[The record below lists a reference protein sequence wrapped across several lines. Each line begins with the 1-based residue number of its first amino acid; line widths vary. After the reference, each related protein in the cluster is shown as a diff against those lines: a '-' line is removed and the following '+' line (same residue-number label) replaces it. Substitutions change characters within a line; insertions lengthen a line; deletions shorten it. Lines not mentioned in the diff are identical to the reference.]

1 MIDRIIEF
9 SVRNKLI
16 VGLLV
21 LLMVAAGIYSAA
33 QLPVDA
39 VPDITNN
46 QVLIITVSPS
56 LAAPEVERLITA
68 PTERLMASLPQLKEM
83 RSISR
88 FGLSNVTVV
97 FDDNV
102 DITRARQQVTERLG
116 QLKSMIPPGIGEPSM
131 GPVTTGLGEVYQ
143 YYVVPKPGYENKYS
157 LTELRT
163 IQEWIVRR
171 QLLGVPGVAD
181 VSSLG
186 GTLKQYQVVIDPA
199 KIRSLGITLDELY
212 NAVQQNNENSGGAY
226 IEKGPN
232 AYYIRTDG
240 IATTLADLRSIP
252 IKKVNGLPLTLA
264 NVAQVKEG
272 HSLRFGAMY
281 NDKYGEVSGAVVLM
295 LKGANAMQVVDQ
307 VKQRIEEIKTRLPV
321 GVTIL
326 PYYERSKMVG
336 NSIST
341 VKRNLIEGALIVIF
355 VLVLF
360 LGNLRSGL
368 VVASVIP
375 LSMLFAL
382 ILMNTF
388 HVSAN
393 LMSLGALDFGLI
405 VDGAVIIVEGVMHRF
420 KDKVNNHTTAE
431 FSQDEVNQEVEKSA
445 SRLMNAA
452 IFGQFIILVV
462 YLPILSLQE
471 IEGKMFRPMA
481 ETVAFALIGAFLLS
495 LTYVPMMTAL
505 TIKKKVEK
513 KINFADKIMA
523 AIQKLYT
530 PLLSKALSYPKSVM
544 LIAIALIIFAFMVF
558 KTLGGEFIPQ
568 LEEGD
573 FAIDARFFPGTSLT
587 QTIKGMQMASAELK
601 KFPEVQQVTCRIGS
615 AEIPTDPMSLEQC
628 DIFVTLNDKDTW
640 TTAHDY
646 PALEDTMSKRLSQ
659 VPGLNYGFEYPV
671 QMRFNELI
679 SGAKQ
684 DVVVKIY
691 GDDLQQ
697 LAHQAGQLSGI
708 VAKVKG
714 AVDVNTEKITGLPQL
729 VIHYNRTALAQYN
742 VSISQVNHI
751 LNATFAGEKAGNIY
765 EGERQFD
772 LVLRIADSARS
783 NMDQIGQ
790 LQINTPGG
798 MQVPLSQLA
807 DISLKEGP
815 NQIQRDNGQRR
826 VSVSFNVRGR
836 DVESV
841 VNELQQQVKQR
852 LKLLPGYYV
861 EYGGQF
867 QSLNSAKKRLS
878 IAVPASLFFIFIL
891 LYFAFKQ
898 FKEALIVFSAIPLA
912 ATGGVFALWLRGM
925 SFSISA
931 GVGFIALF
939 GVAVLNG
946 IVLITEF
953 NRLKKEGVNDPDERI
968 RQGTSNRLR
977 PVLMTATVA
986 SLGFFPMAISTHAGA
1001 EVQRPLATVVIGGLI
1016 TATLLT
1022 LVVLPAL
1029 YKLFGKSKSSKHPG
1043 KLVKALT
1050 ATTAIIM
1057 LFILPAFSQ
1066 IQGDKITVNDA
1077 VKQALLHN
1085 SSILSAQD
1093 QTLASKANV
1102 GTAYDIAKTQVN
1114 FDAGKINSSNTDNR
1128 IAVNQTFALPFY
1140 YSNQRNYLNAQSGLT
1155 ALQEES
1161 LKNQIA
1167 YQVRDVYLQMAGS
1180 LAKLK
1185 LLAEQDSIYASVI
1198 KLEQLRFRT
1207 GESSRINL
1215 TSAEARAGMLKNQ
1228 RRMLESEINV
1238 LQSRL
1243 QVLLGN
1249 NLLFLPADQT
1259 PPAWQTIFQPDSATA
1274 LQNPEVKQAQQQ
1286 VSIYDWK
1293 TKLSRSKGLPEL
1305 TLGYS
1310 NQSFAGP
1317 DINNSNVILTQGN
1330 RFSSFLVGV
1339 NIPLFF
1345 GQYKA
1350 AARSSNFQKKSAEYA
1365 FTEKKTEFTGQW
1377 RQAYQRYF
1385 QQVQALNYYESSALK
1400 QADEI
1405 MHTANLSFSNGGI
1418 SYLEWVNLYSQSVQL
1433 RTDRLDAFLQ
1443 LDQTINILWYFQG
1456 QKEKP

>member
-21 LLMVAAGIYSAA
+21 LLMVVTGIYSAT

-68 PTERLMASLPQLKEM
+68 PTERLLASLPELKEM

-116 QLKSMIPPGIGEPSM
+116 QLKSMIPPGIGEPAM

-143 YYVVPKPGYENKYS
+143 YYVVPKPGYENKYT

-186 GTLKQYQVVIDPA
+186 GTLKQYQVVINPA
-199 KIRSLGITLDELY
+199 RIRSLGITLDELY

-232 AYYIRTDG
+232 AYYIRTEG
-240 IATTLADLRSIP
+240 MATTLNDLRSIP
-252 IKKVNGLPLTLA
+252 VKKVNGLPLTLA
-264 NVAQVKEG
+264 DVAEVKEG
-272 HSLRFGAMY
+272 NALRFGAMY
-281 NDKYGEVSGAVVLM
+281 NNKYGEVSGAVVLM

-382 ILMNTF
+382 IMMNAF
-388 HVSAN
+388 HVTAN

-420 KDKVNNHTTAE
+420 KEKVANHATGE
-431 FSQDEVNQEVEKSA
+431 FSQDEVNQEVKESS

-452 IFGQFIILVV
+452 IFGQIIILVV

-481 ETVAFALIGAFLLS
+481 ETVAFALVGAFLLS

-505 TIKKKVEK
+505 TFKKKAEK
-513 KINFADKIMA
+513 KINFADKLMA
-523 AIQKLYT
+523 VIQKCYT
-530 PLLSKALSYPKSVM
+530 PVLNKVLNYPKSVM
-544 LIAIALIIFAFMVF
+544 LIAIALIVFAFMVF
-558 KTLGGEFIPQ
+558 GTLGGEFIPQ

-573 FAIDARFFPGTSLT
+573 FAIDARFLPGTSLT

-628 DIFVTLNDKDTW
+628 DIFVTLNNKETW
-640 TTAHDY
+640 TTAKDY
-646 PALEDTMSKRLSQ
+646 PALEDTMGKRLSQ
-659 VPGLNYGFEYPV
+659 VPGLNFGFEYPV

-684 DVVVKIY
+684 DVVVKVY

-697 LAHQAGQLSGI
+697 LAHQAGQLGGI

-714 AVDVNTEKITGLPQL
+714 AVDVTTEKITGLPQL
-729 VIHYNRTALAQYN
+729 VVNYNRTALSRYN

-751 LNATFAGEKAGNIY
+751 LNATFAGEKAGSIY

-772 LVLRIADSARS
+772 LVLRMADSARS
-783 NMDQIGQ
+783 DMSQIGQ

-807 DISLKEGP
+807 DISIKEGP

-841 VNELQQQVKQR
+841 VKDLQQQVQQH
-852 LKLLPGYYV
+852 LKLPPGYYV

-867 QSLNSAKKRLS
+867 QNLNSAKKRLS

-891 LYFAFKQ
+891 LYFAFNQ
-898 FKEALIVFSAIPLA
+898 FKEALIVFSAIPMA

-946 IVLITEF
+946 IVLISEF
-953 NRLKKEGVNDPDERI
+953 NRLKKEGVKDTDERI
-968 RQGTSNRLR
+968 RKGTSNRLR

-1022 LVVLPAL
+1022 LLVLPAL
-1029 YKLFGKSKSSKHPG
+1029 YKQFSSRSKSLKPSG
-1043 KLVKALT
+1043 KLVKTLT
-1050 ATTAIIM
+1050 ATTIIM
-1057 LFILPAFSQ
+1057 LFILPAYSQ
-1066 IQGDKITVNDA
+1066 IQGEKIKVNDA

-1085 SSILSAQD
+1085 SSILSAQN

-1102 GTAYDIAKTQVN
+1102 GTAYDMAKTQVN
-1114 FDAGKINSSNTDNR
+1114 FDAGKINSSNIDNR

-1140 YSNQRNYLNAQSGLT
+1140 YSNQHNYLNAESGLT

-1180 LAKLK
+1180 MAKVK
-1185 LLAEQDSIYASVI
+1185 LLKDQDSVYSSVI
-1198 KLEQLRFRT
+1198 KLEQLRFNT
-1207 GESSRINL
+1207 GESSRISL

-1228 RRMLESEINV
+1228 RQLLETEINV

-1243 QVLLGN
+1243 QVLLGSN
-1249 NLLFLPADQT
+1249 SLFLPDDQT

-1274 LQNPEVKQAQQQ
+1274 QQNPEVRQAKQQ

-1293 TKLSRSKGLPEL
+1293 TKLSRSRGLPEIN
-1305 TLGYS
+1305 LGYS
-1310 NQSFAGP
+1310 NQSFTGP
-1317 DINNSNVILTQGN
+1317 DINNASVILTQGN

-1350 AARSSNFQKKSAEYA
+1350 AARSSNYQKQSAEYA
-1365 FTEKKTEFTGQW
+1365 LSEKRTEFTGQW
-1377 RQAYQRYF
+1377 RQAYQRYV
-1385 QQVQALNYYESSALK
+1385 QQLQALNYYESSALR

-1405 MHTANLSFSNGGI
+1405 LHTATLSFSNGGI
-1418 SYLEWVNLYSQSVQL
+1418 SYLEWANLYSQSVQL
-1433 RTDRLDAFLQ
+1433 RTDRLGALLQ
-1443 LDQTINILWYFQG
+1443 LDQTINLLWYFQG
-1456 QKEKP
+1456 QTEKP

>member
-21 LLMVAAGIYSAA
+21 LLMVVAGIYSAA

-281 NDKYGEVSGAVVLM
+281 NDKYDEVSGAVVLM

-326 PYYERSKMVG
+326 PYYQRSKMVG

-360 LGNLRSGL
+360 LGNFRSGL

-382 ILMNTF
+382 ILMKAF

-431 FSQDEVNQEVEKSA
+431 FLQSEVNQEVEKSA

-452 IFGQFIILVV
+452 IFGQVIILVV

-530 PLLSKALSYPKSVM
+530 PLLNKALSYPKSVM
-544 LIAIALIIFAFMVF
+544 LIAIALIVFAFMVF

-659 VPGLNYGFEYPV
+659 VPGLNFGFEYPV

-841 VNELQQQVKQR
+841 VGDLQQQVKQR
-852 LKLLPGYYV
+852 LKLPPGYYV

-878 IAVPASLFFIFIL
+878 IAVPASLFFIFVL

-898 FKEALIVFSAIPLA
+898 VKEALIVFSAIPLA

-953 NRLKKEGVNDPDERI
+953 NRLKKEGVDDAHERI

-986 SLGFFPMAISTHAGA
+986 SLGFFPMAVSTHAGA

-1029 YKLFGKSKSSKHPG
+1029 YKLFGKSKSSRHPG
-1043 KLVKALT
+1043 KLVKTLT
-1050 ATTAIIM
+1050 TTTITM
-1057 LFILPAFSQ
+1057 LFVLPAFSQ

-1077 VKQALLHN
+1077 VKQALSHN

-1102 GTAYDIAKTQVN
+1102 GTAYDIPKTQVN

-1180 LAKLK
+1180 IAKLK
-1185 LLAEQDSIYASVI
+1185 LLVEQDSIYASVI
-1198 KLEQLRFRT
+1198 KLEQLRFNT

-1249 NLLFLPADQT
+1249 NSLFLPADQT

-1293 TKLSRSKGLPEL
+1293 TKVSRSKGLPEL

-1310 NQSFAGP
+1310 NQSFSGP

-1405 MHTANLSFSNGGI
+1405 MHTANLSFNNGGI

-1433 RTDRLDAFLQ
+1433 RTDRLDALLQ
-1443 LDQTINILWYFQG
+1443 LDQTINMLWYFQG

>member
-16 VGLLV
+16 VGILV
-21 LLMVAAGIYSAA
+21 LLMIAAGIYSAA

-102 DITRARQQVTERLG
+102 DITHARQQVSERLG
-116 QLKSMIPPGIGEPSM
+116 QLKSMIPPGIGEPGM

-186 GTLKQYQVVIDPA
+186 GTLKQYQVVINPA

-232 AYYIRTDG
+232 AYYIRTEG
-240 IATTLADLRSIP
+240 MAATLADLRTVQV
-252 IKKVNGLPLTLA
+252 KKVNGLPLTLA
-264 NVAQVKEG
+264 DVAEVKEG

-326 PYYERSKMVG
+326 PYYQRSKMVG

-341 VKRNLIEGALIVIF
+341 VKQNLLEGALIVIF

-360 LGNLRSGL
+360 LGNFRSGL

-382 ILMNTF
+382 IMMNIF

-405 VDGAVIIVEGVMHRF
+405 VDGAVIIVEGVMHLL
-420 KDKVNNHTTAE
+420 KEKINNHTTPE
-431 FSQDEVNQEVEKSA
+431 FSQDEINQEVEKSA

-481 ETVAFALIGAFLLS
+481 ETVAFALVGAFLLS

-505 TIKKKVEK
+505 TIKKKVER
-513 KINFADKIMA
+513 KITFADKIMA

-530 PLLSKALSYPKSVM
+530 PLLSKVLSYPKSVM
-544 LIAIALIIFAFMVF
+544 LIAIALIVFAFMVF
-558 KTLGGEFIPQ
+558 RTLGGEFIPQ

-573 FAIDARFFPGTSLT
+573 FAIDARFLPGTSLT

-628 DIFVTLNDKDTW
+628 DIFVTLNNKETW

-646 PALEDTMSKRLSQ
+646 PALEDTMSKRLGQ
-659 VPGLNYGFEYPV
+659 VPGLNFGFEYPV

-714 AVDVNTEKITGLPQL
+714 AVDVTTEKITGLPQL
-729 VIHYNRTALAQYN
+729 VVQYNRTALAQYN

-751 LNATFAGEKAGNIY
+751 LNATFAGEKAGSIY

-783 NMDQIGQ
+783 NIDQIGQ

-807 DISLKEGP
+807 NISLKEGP

-841 VNELQQQVKQR
+841 VKDLQQHVAQN
-852 LKLLPGYYV
+852 LKLPAGYYV

-953 NRLKKEGVNDPDERI
+953 NRLKKEGMDDPDERI
-968 RQGTSNRLR
+968 RAGTSNRLR
-977 PVLMTATVA
+977 PVLMTASVA
-986 SLGFFPMAISTHAGA
+986 SLGFFPMAISTHVGA

-1016 TATLLT
+1016 TATMLT

-1029 YKLFGKSKSSKHPG
+1029 YKLFVYKSKPSGHTG
-1043 KLVKALT
+1043 KLVKNLT
-1050 ATTAIIM
+1050 ATTIIM
-1057 LFILPAFSQ
+1057 LFVLPGYSQ
-1066 IQGDKITVNDA
+1066 INGDKITVNDA
-1077 VKQALLHN
+1077 VKQALTHN

-1093 QTLASKANV
+1093 QTLASKANI
-1102 GTAYDIAKTQVN
+1102 GTAYDIPKTQVN
-1114 FDAGKINSSNTDNR
+1114 FDAGKLNSSNIDNR
-1128 IAVNQTFALPFY
+1128 IAINQTFALPFY
-1140 YSNQRNYLNAQSGLT
+1140 YSNQHNYLNAQSGLT

-1198 KLEQLRFRT
+1198 KLEQLRFKT

-1228 RRMLESEINV
+1228 RRTLESEINV

-1249 NLLFLPADQT
+1249 NSLFLPDDQT

-1274 LQNPEVKQAQQQ
+1274 LQNPEVRQAQQQ

-1293 TKLSRSKGLPEL
+1293 TKFSRSKGLPEL

-1310 NQSFAGP
+1310 NQTFAGP
-1317 DINNSNVILTQGN
+1317 DVNNPNVILTQGN

-1350 AARSSNFQKKSAEYA
+1350 AARSSNYQKRSAEYA
-1365 FTEKKTEFTGQW
+1365 YTEKRTEFTGQW
-1377 RQAYQRYF
+1377 RQAYQRYV
-1385 QQVQALNYYESSALK
+1385 QQLQALNYYESSALK

-1405 MHTANLSFSNGGI
+1405 LHTATLSFNNGGI
-1418 SYLEWVNLYSQSVQL
+1418 SYLEWANLYSQSVQL
-1433 RTDRLDAFLQ
+1433 RTDRLDALLQ

>member
-1 MIDRIIEF
+1 MIDRIIEY
-9 SVRNKLI
+9 SVRNKLV

-21 LLMVAAGIYSAA
+21 LLMVAAGIYSAT

-46 QVLIITVSPS
+46 QVLIITASPS

-68 PTERLMASLPQLKEM
+68 PTERLMASLPDLKEM

-97 FDDNV
+97 FDDNI
-102 DITRARQQVTERLG
+102 DIAHARQQVSERLG
-116 QLKSMIPPGIGEPSM
+116 QLKSMIPPGIGEPDM

-143 YYVVPKPGYENKYS
+143 YYVVPKPGYENKYT

-186 GTLKQYQVVIDPA
+186 GKLKQYQVVIDPERI
-199 KIRSLGITLDELY
+199 KSLGITLDDLY

-232 AYYIRTDG
+232 AYYIRTEG
-240 IATTLADLRSIP
+240 MATSLADLRSIP
-252 IKKVNGLPLTLA
+252 VKKVNGLPLT
-264 NVAQVKEG
+264 VADVADVKEG
-272 HSLRFGAMY
+272 NALRFGAMY
-281 NDKYGEVSGAVVLM
+281 NNKYGEVSGAVVLM
-295 LKGANAMQVVDQ
+295 LKGANAMEVVKQ

-336 NSIST
+336 NSITT
-341 VKRNLIEGALIVIF
+341 VKSNLIEGALIVIF

-360 LGNLRSGL
+360 LGNFRSGL

-382 ILMNTF
+382 IIMNLL

-420 KDKVNNHTTAE
+420 RDKISNHTRAK
-431 FSQDEVNQEVEKSA
+431 FSQHEVDEEVKSSA

-452 IFGQFIILVV
+452 IFGQIIILVV
-462 YLPILSLQE
+462 YLPVLSLQG
-471 IEGKMFRPMA
+471 IEGKMFSPMA
-481 ETVAFALIGAFLLS
+481 QTVAFALVGAFILS

-505 TIKKKVEK
+505 TLKKKVEK
-513 KINFADKIMA
+513 KTSFADKIMA
-523 AIQKLYT
+523 VIQKLYS
-530 PLLSKALSYPKSVM
+530 PLLNKVLSYPKSIM
-544 LIAIALIIFAFMVF
+544 LIAIGLIVFAFLVF
-558 KTLGGEFIPQ
+558 RTLGGEFIPQ

-573 FAIDARFFPGTSLT
+573 FAIDARFLPGTSLS

-601 KFPEVQQVTCRIGS
+601 RFPEVQQVTCRIGS

-628 DIFVTLNDKDTW
+628 DIFVTLNDKSTW
-640 TTAHDY
+640 TTASDY
-646 PALEDTMSKRLSQ
+646 PALEDTMGKRLSQ
-659 VPGLNYGFEYPV
+659 VPGLNFGFEYPV

-697 LAHQAGQLSGI
+697 LARQAGQLSSI
-708 VAKVKG
+708 IAKVNG
-714 AVDVNTEKITGLPQL
+714 AADINTEKITGLPQL
-729 VIHYNRTALAQYN
+729 VVHYNRTALAQYKVN
-742 VSISQVNHI
+742 ISQVNHI
-751 LNATFAGEKAGNIY
+751 LNASFAGEKAGSIY

-772 LVLRIADSARS
+772 LMLRIADTARS

-790 LQINTPGG
+790 LQISTPGG

-807 DISLKEGP
+807 DISVKEGP

-841 VNELQQQVKQR
+841 VNELQQKVQQN
-852 LKLLPGYYV
+852 LKLPAGYYV

-891 LYFAFKQ
+891 LYFAFNQ
-898 FKEALIVFSAIPLA
+898 FKEAFIVFSAIPLA
-912 ATGGVFALWLRGM
+912 ATGGVFALWVRGM

-946 IVLITEF
+946 IVLISEF
-953 NRLKKEGVNDPDERI
+953 NRLKKEGEENIDERI
-968 RQGTSNRLR
+968 RKGTSNRLR

-986 SLGFFPMAISTHAGA
+986 SLGFFPMALSTHAGA

-1029 YKLFGKSKSSKHPG
+1029 YKQFIFGASKLSAKSTKKLAATVSVILLF
-1043 KLVKALT
+1043 V
-1050 ATTAIIM
+1050 
-1057 LFILPAFSQ
+1057 LPAYSQ
-1066 IQGDKITVNDA
+1066 VQGQKITVDEA
-1077 VKQALLHN
+1077 VKQALSHN
-1085 SSILSAQD
+1085 SSILSAQN
-1093 QTLASKANV
+1093 QTLASKANI
-1102 GTAYDIAKTQVN
+1102 GTAIDIPKTQVN
-1114 FDAGKINSSNTDNR
+1114 YDVGNINSSYVDDRVSLT
-1128 IAVNQTFALPFY
+1128 QTFALPLY
-1140 YSNQRNYLNAQSGLT
+1140 YNNQRNYLKSESGLT

-1161 LKNQIA
+1161 LKNRLV
-1167 YQVRDVYLQMAGS
+1167 YQVREVYLQMTAT
-1180 LAKLK
+1180 LAKLS
-1185 LLAEQDSIYASVI
+1185 LLTDQDSVYASVI
-1198 KLEQLRFRT
+1198 KLEQLRFKT

-1228 RRMLESEINV
+1228 RQMLETEVNV

-1243 QVLLGN
+1243 QVLLGTRSQ
-1249 NLLFLPADQT
+1249 FLPVDQT
-1259 PPAWQTIFQPDSATA
+1259 PPGWQTIFLPDSATA
-1274 LQNPEVKQAQQQ
+1274 LQNPDVRQAQQQ
-1286 VSIYDWK
+1286 VSINDWK
-1293 TKLSRSKGLPEL
+1293 IKLNKSKGLPEL
-1305 TLGYS
+1305 NLGYS

-1317 DINNSNVILTQGN
+1317 IANDPNVNLTQGN
-1330 RFSSFLVGV
+1330 RFSSYLVGV

-1350 AARSSNFQKKSAEYA
+1350 AARSAKYQKKSAEYA
-1365 FTEKKTEFTGQW
+1365 YSEKQAESMGQW
-1377 RQAYQRYF
+1377 QQAYQRYS
-1385 QQVQALNYYESSALK
+1385 QQLRALNYYESSALK
-1400 QADEI
+1400 QATEI
-1405 MHTANLSFSNGGI
+1405 MRTASLSFSNGGI
-1418 SYLEWVNLYSQSVQL
+1418 SYLEWANLYSQSVQL
-1433 RTDRLDAFLQ
+1433 RTDRLEALLQ
-1443 LDQTINILWYFQG
+1443 LDQTINLLWYYQG
-1456 QKEKP
+1456 QTEKP